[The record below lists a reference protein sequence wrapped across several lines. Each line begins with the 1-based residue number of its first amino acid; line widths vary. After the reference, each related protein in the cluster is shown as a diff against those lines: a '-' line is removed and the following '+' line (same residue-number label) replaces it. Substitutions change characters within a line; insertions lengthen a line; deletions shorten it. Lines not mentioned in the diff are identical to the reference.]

1 MRTGTLIDVS
11 SSDHRR
17 LEVLALQLPIS
28 FEVSLLRDGLVGS
41 SPTRPCDDAG
51 WLYAA
56 LG

>member
-1 MRTGTLIDVS
+1 
-11 SSDHRR
+11 
-17 LEVLALQLPIS
+17 LPIS